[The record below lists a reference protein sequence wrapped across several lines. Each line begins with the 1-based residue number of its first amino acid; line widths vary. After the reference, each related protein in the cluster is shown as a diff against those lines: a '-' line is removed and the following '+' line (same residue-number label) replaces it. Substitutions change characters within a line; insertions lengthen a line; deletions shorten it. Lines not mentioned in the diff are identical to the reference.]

1 MDIFSLVFMIISL
14 MLCFGFYTGSAD
26 WLMIYYGCAPNK
38 LKEKVDRKKILS
50 ITSCSFAII
59 SAILFIAVA
68 LSIIVPALE
77 SLRLAIKLAALVV
90 FICMIAY
97 TANMCHTAYKK
108 K

>member
-1 MDIFSLVFMIISL
+1 MDILSLVFMIISL

-68 LSIIVPALE
+68 LSIVVPAFE
-77 SLRLAIKLAALVV
+77 TLRLVVKLAALAV
-90 FICMIAY
+90 FIYMVAY
-97 TANMCHTAYKK
+97 TANMCYKAYKK